1 MPPKK
6 QPINFTEISNE
17 LHKQTITNYTTRR
30 VVINDIDEIWAID
43 LVEMPKE
50 WIEDNNGKSLIL
62 SVIDCFSKYAWLV
75 VVDNKTAQTII
86 KAMLGIFTSSGRRPK
101 FIWCDRGSEFINK
114 DFKKQILDGNQGARG
129 LKPRN

>member
-43 LVEMPKE
+43 LVEMP
-50 WIEDNNGKSLIL
+50 
-62 SVIDCFSKYAWLV
+62 
-75 VVDNKTAQTII
+75 
-86 KAMLGIFTSSGRRPK
+86 
-101 FIWCDRGSEFINK
+101 
-114 DFKKQILDGNQGARG
+114 
-129 LKPRN
+129 